1 MAHLW
6 EARVRPNGGKKPF
19 TLDPSLMSK
28 SLSRNH
34 AKPQEGAHKDIKP
47 DELARPTCQPDHAAA
62 GEGAGFGGTESSAL
76 TKPHF
81 VIYLSRGSS
90 YRCVRYRKTSSP
102 MGL

>member
-19 TLDPSLMSK
+19 TLDSSLMSK

-34 AKPQEGAHKDIKP
+34 AKPQEGAHEDIKP

-62 GEGAGFGGTESSAL
+62 GAGAEFGGTESSAL

-81 VIYLSRGSS
+81 VIYLS
-90 YRCVRYRKTSSP
+90 
-102 MGL
+102 